1 MSRNE
6 NKSRPDPRLGRAD
19 WVEAAWELLGKGSLD
34 QVRVDTLAKH
44 LDVTRGS
51 FYWHFKDRGDLIEAI
66 LERWYASLGFA
77 QSIEP
82 VLHGVADPAARL
94 WTVHEEVIRRIDNG
108 QFAAL
113 RLWAKSNPAAQKR
126 LDAEDKVRLDHF
138 AREFRQLG
146 FSAAEAAARAGIYHA
161 LVVSEYLRCG
171 TLPLAERLR
180 RARVQHLSLVAA
192 PG

>member
-1 MSRNE
+1 LSRNE

-66 LERWYASLGFA
+66 LERWYASLGFE

-126 LDAEDKVRLDHF
+126 LDAEDKVR
-138 AREFRQLG
+138 
-146 FSAAEAAARAGIYHA
+146 RAHA
-161 LVVSEYLRCG
+161 
-171 TLPLAERLR
+171 
-180 RARVQHLSLVAA
+180 
-192 PG
+192 

>member
-1 MSRNE
+1 MVK
-6 NKSRPDPRLGRAD
+6 NKSHPEPHLGRAD
-19 WVEAAWELLGKGSLD
+19 WVEAAWALLGKGSLD
-34 QVRVDTLAKH
+34 QVRVDTLAKS
-44 LDVTRGS
+44 LEVTRGS

-66 LERWYASLGFA
+66 LERWYAALGFA

-82 VLHGVADPAARL
+82 LLHDVSGPAARL
-94 WTVHEEVIRRIDNG
+94 WTVHEQVIRRIDNG

-113 RLWAKSNPAAQKR
+113 RLWAKSNPPAQKR
-126 LDAEDKVRLDHF
+126 LDTEDKVRLDHF

-146 FSAAEAAARAGIYHA
+146 FPAAEAGARAGIYHA

-180 RARVQHLSLVAA
+180 RARILHGCLIAR
-192 PG
+192 PD